1 MNSVGY
7 KIKKTI
13 LYTLLIILGAACL
26 FPFLLMVVNAT
37 RSGADIMTSFTLIPG
52 DQLVNNWKTVF
63 KFFNLFKGMANSI
76 IVAVPATLF
85 TAYLSGLTAYGLAM
99 YRVKGN
105 KVLFTVILVFMM
117 IPGQLG
123 LIGFYNLCTKL
134 HLVNECRSVMFAS
147 IAAPRTV
154 VFF

>member
-13 LYTLLIILGAACL
+13 LYTLLILLGAACL

-85 TAYLSGLTAYGLAM
+85 TAYFSALT
-99 YRVKGN
+99 VT
-105 KVLFTVILVFMM
+105 LFPSALTES
-117 IPGQLG
+117 LG
-123 LIGFYNLCTKL
+123 SSKK
-134 HLVNECRSVMFAS
+134 
-147 IAAPRTV
+147 
-154 VFF
+154 

>member
-13 LYTLLIILGAACL
+13 LYILLILLGAACL

-63 KFFNLFKGMANSI
+63 KFSTCSK
-76 IVAVPATLF
+76 VWQTV
-85 TAYLSGLTAYGLAM
+85 LSWL
-99 YRVKGN
+99 YR
-105 KVLFTVILVFMM
+105 LPCLRHIFQ
-117 IPGQLG
+117 P
-123 LIGFYNLCTKL
+123 
-134 HLVNECRSVMFAS
+134 
-147 IAAPRTV
+147 
-154 VFF
+154 